1 MQSPGD
7 TNGNGVRDQLVGAS
21 SLTTPL
27 GSAVGR
33 MYVFEG
39 SSGTRRLS
47 IDPPQPQPG
56 SNFSFQDAA
65 PNSPGDV
72 NGDGRADLYANG
84 FTQNGPTGEGQGRAW
99 IFNGVTG
106 ALIRPLDDPDPTT
119 GGQFGWSVAV
129 TDYNKDGVP
138 DQYIGQ
144 SPHHVAQAA
153 DNGGTYVLDGR
164 NGELLKAFELPA
176 VDSAQGTTTPAGP
189 RLGWSVAAAGDLNGD
204 GEPDYVGGAPF
215 TDVGE
220 TVDQG
225 RMWIFMS
232 RVAAAPAAAPPPP
245 APTPTPTAINGPFTA
260 KLALAR
266 ATINRRDR
274 VLDVLAPITSLAS
287 GSVSVELHAAG
298 RRFRFT
304 APINARDGRIRFRK
318 RIPQAQADLGT
329 GIVTI
334 VYRGDADTRPQ
345 TVRLRAAS
353 QVAAL
358 RLRRP
363 TISDGRLRA
372 AGTVS
377 QRARGVVRVQ
387 LQYVVAGRTTTLQYK
402 VRIANGTWSLNQL
415 LPQSVRDAIARRT
428 GTVHSYTLFT
438 GYLPGRVRGE
448 MRSFQVLGDR

>member
-1 MQSPGD
+1 M
-7 TNGNGVRDQLVGAS
+7 
-21 SLTTPL
+21 
-27 GSAVGR
+27 
-33 MYVFEG
+33 
-39 SSGTRRLS
+39 
-47 IDPPQPQPG
+47 
-56 SNFSFQDAA
+56 
-65 PNSPGDV
+65 
-72 NGDGRADLYANG
+72 
-84 FTQNGPTGEGQGRAW
+84 
-99 IFNGVTG
+99 
-106 ALIRPLDDPDPTT
+106 
-119 GGQFGWSVAV
+119 
-129 TDYNKDGVP
+129 TDYNQDGVP

-176 VDSAQGTTTPAGP
+176 VDAAQGITTPAGP

-232 RVAAAPAAAPPPP
+232 RVAAAPAAPPPPP

-274 VLDVLAPITSLAS
+274 VLDVLAPITSRAS

-318 RIPQAQADLGT
+318 RIPQAQAELGT